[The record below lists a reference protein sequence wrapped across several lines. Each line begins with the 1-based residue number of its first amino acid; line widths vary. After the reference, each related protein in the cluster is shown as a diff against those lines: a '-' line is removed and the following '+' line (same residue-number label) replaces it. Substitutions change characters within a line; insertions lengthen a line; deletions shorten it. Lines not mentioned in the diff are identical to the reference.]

1 MKKSGIFLIPLLI
14 FAVISI
20 LGNRLFAS
28 GAIHPAM
35 MVAIFAGAM
44 LLMALIRPKTKSA
57 GVSEKDL
64 AILGEFAADT
74 FANDP
79 QLSGKFQAA
88 LKDYASNMPKASLN
102 KLAKLEPQCQT
113 DADKYGVAMLTGL
126 CHISSYDFAK
136 AIPELNKAVVIHPDA
151 ELAMRIGSCQQRL
164 GELKKAK
171 DSYEFAIDLDDRN
184 ADAWS
189 SLATVCVAQ
198 GKYDAALDNAMEALE
213 RDNDHASALATA
225 AICYGVQDDPVMSK
239 HYTDLALNSGYS
251 ADKIKSTID
260 ALKKRK

>member
-14 FAVISI
+14 FVVISF
-20 LGNRLFAS
+20 LSTRLFAS
-28 GAIHPAM
+28 GAIHPALL
-35 MVAIFAGAM
+35 VAIFVGAM
-44 LLMALIRPKTKSA
+44 LLMALVRPKTAPK
-57 GVSEKDL
+57 GVSEADM

-74 FANDP
+74 FAEDP

-88 LKDYASNMPKASLN
+88 LSDYAANMPKAALN
-102 KLAKLEPQCQT
+102 KLAKLAPQCRT
-113 DADKYGVAMLTGL
+113 DADTYGVSMLTGM
-126 CHISSYDFAK
+126 CHISTHQYDK
-136 AIPELNKAVVIHPDA
+136 AVPEFNKAVVIHPNTD
-151 ELAMRIGSCQQRL
+151 LAMQIGSCQQRM

-171 DSYEFAIDLDDRN
+171 DSYEFAIDLDDSN

-198 GKYDAALDNAMEALE
+198 GKYSAALDNAMEALE
-213 RDNDHASALATA
+213 RSNNHPSALATA

-239 HYTDLALNSGYS
+239 HYTDLAVENGYS
-251 ADKIKSTID
+251 ADKIRTTID